1 MLQKQTNHL
10 LNEIKNLSEIEEK
23 LIGCAAII
31 LTGLAYKDEKN
42 YLDSGLNILK
52 NIIKQSLDKQG
63 FPLSR
68 SIQNLVFYL
77 KYLIIIREWFKES
90 QNPIPEYVDETIYY
104 LGSSYAFVWQNIK
117 QDIFFNGN
125 YSSNHNEFDQY
136 LKRFGYTFKNQINAV
151 SYTHLTLPT
160 KA

>member
-90 QNPIPEYVDETIYY
+90 QIQ
-104 LGSSYAFVWQNIK
+104 FQNMLMKLYI
-117 QDIFFNGN
+117 I
-125 YSSNHNEFDQY
+125 
-136 LKRFGYTFKNQINAV
+136 
-151 SYTHLTLPT
+151 
-160 KA
+160 